1 MLISYSHKFI
11 FFHVTKTAGTI
22 AKKAL
27 KDYVT
32 EPDKFKIK
40 RPPKER
46 KVNPISYMNYGNLL
60 CGMRK

>member
-46 KVNPISYMNYGNLL
+46 NGQLNKFMNCANLL
-60 CGMRK
+60 